1 MQGNDLARYI
11 DHTLLTATA
20 TAADITRLC
29 REAVAYNFHAVC
41 VHARWLPLCREQLAG
56 TEVKL
61 ATVID
66 FPHGAGLHAARI
78 HAAAAAVAAGAHE
91 LDVVVPLPLVM
102 EKDWRGISEDTR
114 NLVAAAGPSVT
125 IKVILEAG
133 LLAEE
138 TVAAAAQSVLAGGV
152 HFLKTGTGTGPPATP
167 AMVAHLYRLAHPGAQ
182 VKAAG
187 GIRTA
192 AQARALL
199 DAGAT
204 RLGTSS
210 AVALMGP
217 EPGRPEGTQA

>member
-1 MQGNDLARYI
+1 MQKNDLARFI

-29 REAVAYNFHAVC
+29 REAVTYNFHAVC
-41 VHARWLPLCREQLAG
+41 VHGRWLPLCREQLAG
-56 TEVKL
+56 TAVRL

-66 FPHGAGLHAARI
+66 FPHGAGLPSVRT
-78 HAAAAAVAAGAHE
+78 HAAAAAAAAGAHE

-102 EKDWRGISEDTR
+102 EKDWRGIVEDTK
-114 NLVAAAGPSVT
+114 NLVEAAGPAVT

-133 LLAEE
+133 LLDEA
-138 TVAAAAQSVLAGGV
+138 TLDATAQSVLAGGA

-167 AMVAHLYRLAHPGAQ
+167 EMVAHLYRLAHPQAQ
-182 VKAAG
+182 VKASG

-192 AQARALL
+192 QQARALL
-199 DAGAT
+199 AAGAT

-210 AVALMGP
+210 GAALLKPQPGNP
-217 EPGRPEGTQA
+217 E